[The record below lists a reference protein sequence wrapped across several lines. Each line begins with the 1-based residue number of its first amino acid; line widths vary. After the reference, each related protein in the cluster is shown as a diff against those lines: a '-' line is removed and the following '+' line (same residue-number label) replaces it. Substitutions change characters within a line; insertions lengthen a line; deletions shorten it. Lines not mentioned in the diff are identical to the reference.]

1 MHNIFVSHTC
11 SFGSSHHSAP
21 NDGYFTFT
29 EIDHS
34 NPAAYEDTT
43 ILYAQS
49 FIDFAKDQVNIT
61 DPLLSDYSTQK
72 ITFSDGTTFPVA
84 DP

>member
-1 MHNIFVSHTC
+1 LSLSHTC

-21 NDGYFTFT
+21 RDGYFTFA

-34 NPAAYEDTT
+34 DPAAYEDTY

-49 FIDFAKDQVNIT
+49 FIDFAKTQVNIT
-61 DPLLSDYSTQK
+61 DPPLSEYSTQK
-72 ITFSDGTTFPVA
+72 IIFLDGTTFSVA
-84 DP
+84 DA